1 MLVRTSASF
10 KKGLGKILTIEAT
23 VMSFISTSEQS
34 SVISRFKF
42 QFNMSLIVLHTTTHK
57 THQIYSELTIDLE
70 L

>member
-1 MLVRTSASF
+1 MLVRRSASF

-42 QFNMSLIVLHTTTHK
+42 QFNMSLFL
-57 THQIYSELTIDLE
+57 
-70 L
+70 